1 MGKKD
6 LRAMKDQKAKFVA
19 GAGANKISPKIA
31 EEIFESIDKFANY
44 GFNKSHAVA
53 YSYVAY
59 QTAYLKAYYTPEFLA
74 ANLTNEFGNK
84 NKVSNFLED
93 CRKLKIE
100 VLPPDV
106 NNPSVY
112 FDVDNGKIRFGMSAI
127 KNVGISAVEEI
138 IRSRKALGRNYKSI
152 FEFCA
157 NVDTRVVNK
166 RGLEG
171 LVYAGAFDSINKKRA
186 DLFAAVEE
194 ALAFGSRLQNSN
206 KSNEHSL
213 FGNNSEEVKI
223 QEPVLKSVER
233 WSSKDTLAKEREVT
247 GFYVTGHPL
256 RKYDIE
262 YKSFATIHLGET
274 EEQKEIENA
283 RACGVITDLKTKI
296 DKSGRA
302 MAFFTLDDFSG
313 SCECLMF
320 SKTYEKYGKYI
331 KEEDCVFIVGDTES
345 SGDAIKLHINEV
357 IPLKEAKD
365 KFTESVKLF
374 FEKTRNAPET
384 ISAIKEILTKHKG
397 KIPVYLH
404 FFNNGSKPRFFLLKN
419 FRVKISDEFV
429 KEVLAVLGEDSIILG
444 SK

>member
-1 MGKKD
+1 M
-6 LRAMKDQKAKFVA
+6 
-19 GAGANKISPKIA
+19 
-31 EEIFESIDKFANY
+31 
-44 GFNKSHAVA
+44 
-53 YSYVAY
+53 
-59 QTAYLKAYYTPEFLA
+59 T
-74 ANLTNEFGNK
+74 
-84 NKVSNFLED
+84 
-93 CRKLKIE
+93 
-100 VLPPDV
+100 
-106 NNPSVY
+106 
-112 FDVDNGKIRFGMSAI
+112 
-127 KNVGISAVEEI
+127 
-138 IRSRKALGRNYKSI
+138 
-152 FEFCA
+152 
-157 NVDTRVVNK
+157 
-166 RGLEG
+166 
-171 LVYAGAFDSINKKRA
+171 
-186 DLFAAVEE
+186 
-194 ALAFGSRLQNSN
+194 
-206 KSNEHSL
+206 
-213 FGNNSEEVKI
+213 EEVKI
-223 QEPVLKSVER
+223 QEPVLKSVVR

-247 GFYVTGHPL
+247 GFYVTDHPL

-320 SKTYEKYGKYI
+320 SKTYEKYGKYV
-331 KEEDCVFIVGDTES
+331 KEEECVFIIGDTES

-374 FEKTRNAPET
+374 FEKARNSPEA
-384 ISAIKEILTKHKG
+384 ISEIKNILTKHSG

-404 FFNNGSKPRFFLLKN
+404 FFHNGSKPRFFLLKN

-429 KEVLAVLGEDSIILG
+429 KEIVAVLGEDSIILG